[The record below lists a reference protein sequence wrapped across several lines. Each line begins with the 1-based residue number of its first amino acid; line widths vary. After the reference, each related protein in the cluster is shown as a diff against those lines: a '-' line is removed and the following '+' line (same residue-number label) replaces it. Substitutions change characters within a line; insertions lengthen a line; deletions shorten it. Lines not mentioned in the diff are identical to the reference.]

1 MTETTPA
8 AESPQPAERTP
19 AGESMLT
26 ATELTHRYGELSV
39 LQSVDVD
46 VPAGA
51 VTAVVGPNG
60 TGKTTLLRILLGQ
73 LTPTEGSVAYT
84 GPAVDRPIGYLPQQP
99 SFRPQFT
106 AAETLEFYGALLGR
120 EVDTHTAL
128 DRVGLADAA
137 DRPVEALSGGMRRLL
152 GIAQSLVGEPPVVVF
167 DEPASGLDPSM
178 STRAFE
184 ILADRATAGTAIVV
198 SSHDLGLVERFA
210 DRVLVVHNGTIAARG
225 SPRELMAETGTESL
239 WDVYDAVVHSQRG
252 EQ

>member
-1 MTETTPA
+1 MTDTITADPTA
-8 AESPQPAERTP
+8 ASTDESLLSA
-19 AGESMLT
+19 AGIS
-26 ATELTHRYGELSV
+26 HRYGELSV
-39 LQSVDVD
+39 LRSVDVEI
-46 VPAGA
+46 PAGA
-51 VTAVVGPNG
+51 VTAVIGPNG

-73 LTPTEGSVAYT
+73 LSPTEGAVSYT

-106 AAETLEFYGALLGR
+106 AAETLAFYGALLGR
-120 EVDTHTAL
+120 EVDTPAAL

-178 STRAFE
+178 STQAFE
-184 ILADRATAGTAIVV
+184 ILSERAREGTAIIV

-210 DRVLVVHNGTIAARG
+210 DRVLVVHDGTIAGRG

-239 WDVYDAVVHSQRG
+239 WDVYDAVVHGGNQ
-252 EQ
+252 

>member
-1 MTETTPA
+1 MTETTTPTDA
-8 AESPQPAERTP
+8 RQPAETAL

-26 ATELTHRYGELSV
+26 AAEIAHQYGELSV
-39 LQSVDVD
+39 LESVNVD
-46 VPAGA
+46 VPSGT
-51 VTAVVGPNG
+51 VTAVIGPNG

-73 LTPTEGSVAYT
+73 LTPTEGTVEYT

-120 EVDTHTAL
+120 AVDTQTAL
-128 DRVGLADAA
+128 DRVGLAEAA

-184 ILADRATAGTAIVV
+184 ILADRAAEGTAIVV

-210 DRVLVVHNGTIAARG
+210 DRVLVVHDGTIAARG
-225 SPRELMAETGTESL
+225 SPRELMVETETESL
-239 WDVYDAVVHSQRG
+239 WDVYDAVVHGGNQ
-252 EQ
+252 

>member
-39 LQSVDVD
+39 LQSVDVS

-51 VTAVVGPNG
+51 VTAVIGPNG
-60 TGKTTLLRILLGQ
+60 TGKTTLLRILLGH
-73 LTPTEGSVAYT
+73 LTPTEGTVSYT

-120 EVDTHTAL
+120 AVDTHAAL

-184 ILADRATAGTAIVV
+184 ILADRAAAGTAIVV

-210 DRVLVVHNGTIAARG
+210 DRVLVVHDAEIAARG
-225 SPRELMAETGTESL
+225 SPAELMAETETESL